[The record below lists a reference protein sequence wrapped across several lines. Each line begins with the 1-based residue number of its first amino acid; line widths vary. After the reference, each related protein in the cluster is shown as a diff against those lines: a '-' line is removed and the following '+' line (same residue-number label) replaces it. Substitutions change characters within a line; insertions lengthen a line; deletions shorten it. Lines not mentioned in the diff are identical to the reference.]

1 MSPTIPIIDDLGL
14 SRPFRIAIDCTIFL
28 ISLYFLE
35 RSADVFVDSAA
46 VIGKRFAV
54 PTVLVGLLTAGAE
67 WEEVS
72 RPGVKECSGK
82 RTRGVQDSEKKSLEQ
97 SEIQSCACT
106 EVVKPVR
113 EGR

>member
-72 RPGVKECSGK
+72 ARSLLRRDDEAGA
-82 RTRGVQDSEKKSLEQ
+82 KKCGL
-97 SEIQSCACT
+97 
-106 EVVKPVR
+106 
-113 EGR
+113 

>member
-72 RPGVKECSGK
+72 ARSLLK
-82 RTRGVQDSEKKSLEQ
+82 RDDEAGAKKWGL
-97 SEIQSCACT
+97 
-106 EVVKPVR
+106 
-113 EGR
+113 

>member
-46 VIGKRFAV
+46 VIGKRFGI
-54 PTVLVGLLTAGAE
+54 PTVLVGLLRAGAE
-67 WEEVS
+67 WEERENDGRKE
-72 RPGVKECSGK
+72 RPTPSGA
-82 RTRGVQDSEKKSLEQ
+82 RNQQARAGGPEIASASEDALE
-97 SEIQSCACT
+97 
-106 EVVKPVR
+106 
-113 EGR
+113 